1 MKKIIALVISVVV
14 LFVAAVV
21 VLMTVDFNRA
31 GKDNVYVQIDE
42 SAYTEEEK
50 LDNGEVMK
58 TYWYEQPAYTEDGEE
73 IHVEFSAQKELRQGA
88 YLMLYVNKDNEVSSY
103 DEVSEAELPDAVEEA
118 L

>member
-1 MKKIIALVISVVV
+1 MKKIIALMISVVV

-21 VLMTVDFNRA
+21 VLMTVDFNRV

-42 SAYTEEEK
+42 PTSNEEDK
-50 LDNGEVMK
+50 LDTGEVMT

-73 IHVEFSAQKELRQGA
+73 IEVEFSAQKELRQGA
-88 YLMLYVNKDNEVSSY
+88 YLKLYMNKNNEVSSY
-103 DEVSEAELPDAVEEA
+103 DEVSEEELPAAVEEA

>member
-1 MKKIIALVISVVV
+1 MKKIMALVIGVVV

-21 VLMTVDFNRA
+21 VLMTVDFNRT
-31 GKDNVYVQIDE
+31 GKDNAYVQIDE
-42 SAYTEEEK
+42 SAYTEEDK

-58 TYWYEQPAYTEDGEE
+58 TYWYEQSAYTEDGEE
-73 IHVEFSAQKELRQGA
+73 IQVEFSAQKELRQGA

-103 DEVSEAELPDAVEEA
+103 DEVSEAELPDEVKEA

>member
-1 MKKIIALVISVVV
+1 MKKIIALVIGVVI

-31 GKDNVYVQIDE
+31 GKDNVYVQVGELASTDE
-42 SAYTEEEK
+42 DK
-50 LDNGEVMK
+50 LDTGEVMS
-58 TYWYEQPAYTEDGEE
+58 TYWYEQPAYTEAGEE
-73 IHVEFSAQKELRQGA
+73 IQVKFSAQKELRQGA

-103 DEVSEAELPDAVEEA
+103 DEVKEEELPAAVKEA

>member
-1 MKKIIALVISVVV
+1 MKKIMILMTGVVI

-31 GKDNVYVQIDE
+31 GKDHVYVQVGEPENI
-42 SAYTEEEK
+42 EEDK
-50 LDNGEVMK
+50 LDTGEIIT

-73 IHVEFSAQKELRQGA
+73 IQVKFSAQKQLRQGA
-88 YLMLYVNKDNEVSSY
+88 YLKLYVKNENEVTSF
-103 DEVSEAELPDAVEEA
+103 DEVSEEELSAAVKEA